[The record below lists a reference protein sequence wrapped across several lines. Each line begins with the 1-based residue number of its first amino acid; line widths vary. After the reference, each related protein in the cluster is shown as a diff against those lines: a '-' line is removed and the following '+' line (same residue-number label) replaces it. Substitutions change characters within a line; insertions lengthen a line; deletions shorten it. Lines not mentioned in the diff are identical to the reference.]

1 MARSRS
7 VPTLRL
13 HRPRW
18 RPGTRV
24 GRIRATHSYRW
35 VLLLVA
41 VTFVFVSAAPNEGW
55 ARIALLALESATLV
69 TALWTSGLGSDFRPG
84 LVLCALAVV
93 VAVVDLAVGGGTLD
107 GVTWI
112 VNVALVVGTIVVIAL
127 GVFDQGEV
135 NTQSV
140 TGAVCI
146 YILLGL
152 VFTYLYG
159 AIAAL
164 GTGPFFAQ
172 GTDGTPSIRLY
183 FSYVTLATLGY
194 GDYTAAGNLGRTLA
208 VAEALL
214 GQLYLVT
221 VIALLVSN
229 MGRFGKRAAPVE
241 PEGSTPPSG
250 PGATDD

>member
-1 MARSRS
+1 MATSKPFATVR
-7 VPTLRL
+7 LR
-13 HRPRW
+13 RPRW
-18 RPGTRV
+18 HPGTRV

-35 VLLLVA
+35 VLLLVG

-55 ARIALLALESATLV
+55 ARTVLLALESSTLL

-84 LVLCALAVV
+84 LVLSALAV
-93 VAVVDLAVGGGTLD
+93 AVGAADLAVGGGTLD
-107 GVTWI
+107 GATWI
-112 VNVALVVGTIVVIAL
+112 MNLALTVGTIVVIAL

-146 YILLGL
+146 YVLLGL
-152 VFTYLYG
+152 VFAYLYG

-164 GTGPFFAQ
+164 GSGPFFAQ

-194 GDYTAAGNLGRTLA
+194 GDYTAAGNLGRTLS

-229 MGRFGKRAAPVE
+229 MGRFGRRPAPVE
-241 PEGSTPPSG
+241 PGKERTPSE
-250 PGATDD
+250 PGAEDG